1 MKKSFMLFAL
11 ALFIVLP
18 SVSCAVNLSKMSF
31 YDLIDLRGQIEL
43 ELMNRKNWQEVLVQ
57 EGIYEVGV
65 DIPAGHWT
73 IMAKDGLLTH
83 VKYGNRKKTSE
94 ADIDVRSINF
104 RDEYLYSP
112 NASNFDMYKNK
123 VQTDIVMENGSYF
136 VVKTCPCVLVP
147 YTGKPYFEFV
157 GDDGYTKVSATP
169 SPTPTPVI
177 ETPAPSTSP
186 TPAPTPFD
194 GYYGFDFSRAARYP
208 EEYKDTKVLIEGTV
222 VQVLGSKK
230 EGYDIRLSTKG
241 SYDDIIYIFVP
252 SSNVPEPKILEDDTL
267 RIKAV
272 MKGEHTYTSTSDK
285 KITLPLAFA
294 DSVEILN
301 LK

>member
-11 ALFIVLP
+11 VLFIVLP

-31 YDLIDLRGQIEL
+31 DDLIDLRGQIEL

-65 DIPAGHWT
+65 DIPAGHYT
-73 IMAKDGLLTH
+73 ILAADGTMTH
-83 VKYGNRKKTSE
+83 VKYGNKRKEDES
-94 ADIDVRSINF
+94 DIHIRSTNY

-112 NASNFDMYKNK
+112 HMSSYNLYRDKI
-123 VQTDIVMENGSYF
+123 QTDIKMEKGSYF
-136 VVKTCPCVLVP
+136 AVRGSACVLIP

-169 SPTPTPVI
+169 SPTPKPFVPTPS
-177 ETPAPSTSP
+177 PSP
-186 TPAPTPFD
+186 TPSPTPFD
-194 GYYGFDFSRAARYP
+194 GYYSFSFSQAARYP

-222 VQVLGSKK
+222 VQLLGSKK
-230 EGYDIRLSTKG
+230 EGYDIRLSTRG
-241 SYDDIIYIFVP
+241 SYDDIVYIFVP

-294 DSVEILN
+294 DYVEILN

>member
-1 MKKSFMLFAL
+1 MKKSFALFAL
-11 ALFIVLP
+11 ALCLVIP

-31 YDLIDLRGQIEL
+31 DDLIDLRRQIEL
-43 ELMNRKNWQEVLVQ
+43 ELMNRKDWQEVLVQ

-73 IMAKDGLLTH
+73 IMAADGTTTH
-83 VKYGNRKKTSE
+83 VKYGNKRKTDE
-94 ADIDVRSINF
+94 ADIHIGSTNF
-104 RDEYLYSP
+104 RDEYLNSP
-112 NASNFDMYKNK
+112 NAWNYDMYEDKT
-123 VQTDIVMENGSYF
+123 QTDIDMENGSFF
-136 VVKTCPCVLVP
+136 VVKWSSCVLVP

-157 GDDGYTKVSATP
+157 GDDGFTKISATP
-169 SPTPTPVI
+169 SPTHEPII
-177 ETPAPSTSP
+177 ETP

-194 GYYGFDFSRAARYP
+194 GYINFDFARAARYP
-208 EEYKDTKVLIEGTV
+208 EEYRNTRVLIEGTV
-222 VQVLGSKK
+222 VQVLGSKS

-241 SYDDIIYIFVP
+241 TYDDVIYVYVSSDKVP
-252 SSNVPEPKILEDDTL
+252 YPKILEDDTL

-272 MKGEHTYTSTSDK
+272 MKGEHTYTSISDK